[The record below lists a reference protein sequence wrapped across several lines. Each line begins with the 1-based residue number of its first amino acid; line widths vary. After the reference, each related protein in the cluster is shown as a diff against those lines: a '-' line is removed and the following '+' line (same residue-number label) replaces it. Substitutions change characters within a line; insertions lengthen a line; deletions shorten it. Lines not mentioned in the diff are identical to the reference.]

1 MTNPST
7 GKKHALN
14 TPNGVFSPS
23 DLMAALESVGS
34 GRDPKAVINLVQP
47 YKDRPEVLTSIFKA
61 MELVEAKAV
70 AGLLKD
76 Q

>member
-1 MTNPST
+1 
-7 GKKHALN
+7 
-14 TPNGVFSPS
+14 
-23 DLMAALESVGS
+23 MAALESVGS

>member
-1 MTNPST
+1 
-7 GKKHALN
+7 
-14 TPNGVFSPS
+14 
-23 DLMAALESVGS
+23 MAALESVGS
-34 GRDPKAVINLVQP
+34 GRDLKAVINLVQP